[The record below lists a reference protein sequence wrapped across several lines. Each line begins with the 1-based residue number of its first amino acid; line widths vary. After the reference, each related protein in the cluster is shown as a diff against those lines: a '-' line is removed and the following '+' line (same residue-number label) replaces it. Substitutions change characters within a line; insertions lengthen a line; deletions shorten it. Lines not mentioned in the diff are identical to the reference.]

1 MKKIVCIATLDTKG
15 TEAQYVKKLIE
26 KRGHTV
32 TVIDDGVLGKP
43 AITAD
48 ITREEVAAA
57 ANTTIGEVA
66 ALGTE
71 GKVSRVMP
79 VGLVE
84 IVKRLYKEGKLDG
97 IISIGGSIGT
107 SMATTAM
114 RELPVGVP
122 KIMVSTR
129 VGLDESGRYV
139 GTKDVTLMPSVCDIQ
154 GLNRITRRI
163 LANGVGAIVGMV
175 EMTVDEVEIPDK
187 SLIVM
192 SEVGTTTQCALRV
205 KAALEGKG
213 YEVVIFGGQGIGG
226 KCQEEFIKNNPVEGV
241 IELSIYEVSN
251 ELFGGRHTS
260 GPHRLE
266 AAGEKGI
273 PQIITPGMANILSFH
288 ADAVPDLFKDR
299 QEPRQP
305 GIAAVYLAA
314 NQMELLGKTVAEKL
328 NRATGPVKVLLP
340 TRGFSA
346 FSGKERKLYDPK
358 DERAFNH
365 SLKTSLIS
373 SIPVREI
380 DVHINDVEFSNA
392 VVEEFFQLMDAH

>member
-15 TEAQYVKKLIE
+15 AEAQYVKKLIE

-43 AITAD
+43 TITAD

-107 SMATTAM
+107 SMATTVM

-122 KIMVSTR
+122 KLMVSTR
-129 VGLDESGRYV
+129 VGLAESGRYV

-163 LANGVGAIVGMV
+163 LANGAGAIAGMV

-187 SLIVM
+187 PLIVM

-205 KAALEGKG
+205 KSALEGKG

-226 KCQEEFIKNNPVEGV
+226 KCQEEFIKSNPVEGV

-266 AAGEKGI
+266 AAGERGI
-273 PQIITPGMANILSFH
+273 PQIITPGMANILSFP

-314 NQMELLGKTVAEKL
+314 NQMELLAKTVAEKL

-340 TRGFSA
+340 TRGFST

-358 DERAFNH
+358 DERAFNE
-365 SLKTSLIS
+365 SLKASLIS

-392 VVEEFFQLMDAH
+392 VLEEFFQLLGPR